1 MIIVYNFRI
10 FILSAR
16 ILIPQKD
23 KNNRYLLDF
32 SAQKCKFMPK
42 NASNYKKNITFATPL
57 YTK

>member
-23 KNNRYLLDF
+23 KNNRFLLDF
-32 SAQKCKFMPK
+32 PAKSANLRRKMFQII
-42 NASNYKKNITFATPL
+42 KKSLPL
-57 YTK
+57 QHHYI